1 MRKGRRN
8 ESAAQRDNLEGF
20 PWTRRVPGVLIL
32 ASLILSWGTV
42 VGAAEQEGAAS
53 VTPPALVDVQEAVI
67 CKGVEN
73 RAPVEPGETF
83 ESSVGRLY
91 CFTRIAGANRETLV
105 HHVWYPPGRNPHDQ
119 PLPVK
124 SASWRTWSEKTVP
137 AGWTGQW
144 RVEVTAEDGT
154 VLKTLV
160 FQLQ

>member
-1 MRKGRRN
+1 MKKERRS
-8 ESAAQRDNLEGF
+8 ESTGHRINLESS
-20 PWTRRVPGVLIL
+20 PWTRRMPGVLIRAL
-32 ASLILSWGTV
+32 LILSWGTLL
-42 VGAAEQEGAAS
+42 GAAEQEGDAG
-53 VTPPALVDVQEAVI
+53 VTPPAPVAVQEAVI
-67 CKGVEN
+67 CKGVVN

-83 ESSVGRLY
+83 ESSVEKLY

-124 SASWRTWSEKTVP
+124 SPSWRTWSEKAVP
-137 AGWTGQW
+137 AGWTGEW

-160 FQLQ
+160 FKVQ